1 MTALTTYP
9 DAESLTQGAAEQFVS
24 LYDTAC
30 AEHGMFTVALAGGS
44 TPRALYAL
52 LAKDAWASRID
63 WTKVY
68 LFWGDER
75 CVSPD
80 HPDSNYRMVRETLL
94 SHVQIP
100 PANVSRIRGDRD
112 PGFAASTYEATLREF
127 FARRAGQSNPQ
138 DAQARFD
145 LVLLGMGSDGHTAS
159 IFPGTPA
166 LHEQTRWVVAHYVKK
181 LGAWRI
187 TMTPVCINAARNIRF
202 FVAGAD
208 KAARLKQ
215 VLYGPYQPDIMPAQ
229 AIKPQDGTL
238 VWLVDKA
245 AASYLEQE
253 S

>member
-9 DAESLTQGAAEQFVS
+9 DPESLTQGAAEQFIS
-24 LYDTAC
+24 LYDAAC
-30 AEHGMFTVALAGGS
+30 AERGAFIVALAGGS
-44 TPRALYAL
+44 TPRALYKV
-52 LAKDAWASRID
+52 LATEPWASRID
-63 WTKVY
+63 WAKVY

-94 SHVQIP
+94 SRVQIP
-100 PANVSRIRGDRD
+100 PGNVFRIRGDRD
-112 PGFAASTYEATLREF
+112 PNFAASTYEATLREF
-127 FARRAGQSNPQ
+127 FARRAGHSKPQ
-138 DAQARFD
+138 EAQARFD

-159 IFPGTPA
+159 IFPDTPA
-166 LHEQTRWVVAHYVKK
+166 LHEQNHWVVAHYVEK

-208 KAARLKQ
+208 KASRLKQ
-215 VLYGPYQPDIMPAQ
+215 VLYGPYQPDTMPAQ